1 MTWGTLFLLSGL
13 YLAYYQ
19 RFSERR
25 DIPDRL
31 GVVREGF
38 QQGAE
43 MGLEKW
49 VGGEGKGKSL
59 DKHTKLKKN

>member
-13 YLAYYQ
+13 YLAYDQ
-19 RFSERR
+19 QFSERR

-49 VGGEGKGKSL
+49 VGS
-59 DKHTKLKKN
+59 